1 MGMEPEIKTF
11 LLRIA
16 NSLAVVLS
24 WMLINTIVGIK
35 YGLAF
40 FEDKPD
46 WKNYLYYA
54 GAIITLVLVI
64 IYLRKK
70 WKV

>member
-16 NSLAVVLS
+16 NSLAMVLL
-24 WMLINTIVGIK
+24 WMLVNTIIGIK

-40 FEDKPD
+40 FEDKPG
-46 WKNYLYYA
+46 WKNYVYYA
-54 GAIITLVLVI
+54 GAIITLVMVI
-64 IYLRKK
+64 IYLRRK